1 MSTSKLGGNLFL
13 FSKIYLFLFMYLSV
27 CMHVCLCTTCMPG
40 AQGGQKRVFGHSL
53 ELWAVV
59 VHHVGRVPSPAQ
71 EII

>member
-1 MSTSKLGGNLFL
+1 
-13 FSKIYLFLFMYLSV
+13 MYLSV